1 MADKSEVA
9 KKALLAGSY
18 HVRALFGKTMSE
30 IGGEYKSKDGD
41 TPRTLI
47 DTHAEAAILKVIRSE
62 PEFKNDLI
70 NAEES
75 GESGS
80 GKRVW
85 YVDPFDGTS
94 NAQIKLPMS
103 TMGIGISE
111 NGEPVASVILNPF
124 EERLFYAEKG
134 SGAFVSRLV
143 LGGLLPN
150 SYYEKPNS
158 EFSLNTDRIS
168 DSAKE
173 RFAWIDS
180 MFNANTTPRKLEW
193 IARMQEA
200 GFFQNVRMTGSNID
214 YSSKVAE
221 GRGHFQLTDAVG
233 GYYDLCGC
241 ILIEQARGRMV
252 NIRGERPKPG
262 DQVAIAVAN
271 PRDLDAV
278 LKITE
283 KCYKDYKGFR

>member
-1 MADKSEVA
+1 MADKLEVA

-18 HVRALFGKTMSE
+18 HIRALFGKTMAE
-30 IGGEYKSKDGD
+30 IGGEYKPKDGD

-47 DTHAEAAILKVIRSE
+47 DMHAEAAILEVIRSE
-62 PEFKNDLI
+62 PEFKDDLI

-85 YVDPFDGTS
+85 HVDPYDGTS

-103 TMGIGISE
+103 TMGIGIAE
-111 NGEPVASVILNPF
+111 DGELVASVILNPF
-124 EERLFYAEKG
+124 EEKLFYAGKRL
-134 SGAFVSRLV
+134 GAFALTLV
-143 LGGLLPN
+143 PTRDQHGLTI
-150 SYYEKPNS
+150 KPNS
-158 EFSLNTDRIS
+158 KVLLTTDQVS
-168 DSAKE
+168 NSAKE
-173 RFAWIDS
+173 RFAWIDP
-180 MFNANTTPRKLEW
+180 MFNSKTTKRKLEW
-193 IARMQEA
+193 IAKMQEA
-200 GFFQNVRMTGSNID
+200 GFFQNARMTGSNID
-214 YSSKVAE
+214 YSAKVAE
-221 GRGHFQLTDAVG
+221 GRGHYQLTDAVG

-241 ILIEQARGRMV
+241 VLIEEAGGRMV

-271 PRDLDAV
+271 QRDLDAI

-283 KCYKDYKGFR
+283 ACYKDYKGFR